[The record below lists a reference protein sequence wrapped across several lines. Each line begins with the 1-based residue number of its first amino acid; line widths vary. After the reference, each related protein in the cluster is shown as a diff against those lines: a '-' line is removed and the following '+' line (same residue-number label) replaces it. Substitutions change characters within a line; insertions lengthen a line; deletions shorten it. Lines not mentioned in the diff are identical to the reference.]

1 MCVGGS
7 SAPAAVAPIPQELVA
22 PPEAPKKADEAVRTA
37 AKAEKAKAKT
47 NRGRGSTILTG
58 ARGLVDEAETGQNR
72 ILGTA

>member
-1 MCVGGS
+1 MCVGGTKTVQ
-7 SAPAAVAPIPQELVA
+7 APAPIPQELAA
-22 PPEAPKKADEAVRTA
+22 PPEAPKQADEAVRTA
-37 AKAEKAKAKT
+37 AKAEKAKAEK